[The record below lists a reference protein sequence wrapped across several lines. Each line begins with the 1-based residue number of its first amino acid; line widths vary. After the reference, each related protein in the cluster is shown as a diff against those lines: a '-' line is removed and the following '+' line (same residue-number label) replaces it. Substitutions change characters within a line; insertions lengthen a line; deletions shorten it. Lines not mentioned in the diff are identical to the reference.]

1 MCPVML
7 ILILFFSLLFHQFAG
22 ALYIVL
28 GKLTLCGMNYLHLSF
43 WVSFGYFK
51 N

>member
-7 ILILFFSLLFHQFAG
+7 ILILFFSLLFPQFAG

-28 GKLTLCGMNYLHLSF
+28 GKVTLWYELPTSLTLGLL
-43 WVSFGYFK
+43 WVF
-51 N
+51 